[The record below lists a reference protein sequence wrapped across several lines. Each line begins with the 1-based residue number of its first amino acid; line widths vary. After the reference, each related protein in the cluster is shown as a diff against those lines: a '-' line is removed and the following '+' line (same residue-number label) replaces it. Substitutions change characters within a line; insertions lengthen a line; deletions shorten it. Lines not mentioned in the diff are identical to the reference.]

1 MTCKEFNIFL
11 NLIWGHKMKKYLCSI
26 IFIAMLFLAG
36 CSDIVNPGEKSEET
50 IIINGCTYKNLD
62 VSPLVGLSEYT
73 NIESAQMCEEYV
85 DILVEMSIENGF
97 RDNTIIY
104 YDEKELVFLN
114 GNGVFYRYKN
124 NVLEEHDVFDNL
136 FKHPISTPGS
146 LGYDPSKSLLFAIER
161 VTMVY
166 GSSNVSLIVQYDMN
180 KKEAKRHPLDLGRDP
195 KFVHAGFHGSV
206 IDTWDKLFVFNE
218 KFELLLESSDH
229 LFLGSSKYYSDKDN
243 EVILIG
249 KNNENTCEVTLYRG
263 SSETNV
269 TLEDSCNTVQRLD
282 VLSKYVYFVI
292 NKKLYKYD
300 AEENLFQLVPLLTQ
314 DDGVDYLVTDH
325 QNGNNQ
331 IQAMKL
337 SKGIVTFFNKNID
350 ITQSTDAVEVYQV
363 GETFYLAEKPNSND
377 IYVYDFNRT
386 EMLKIEEDFVYTSMS
401 YNHLVLNKV
410 RCELMY
416 CQNIYKNGVELVLS
430 DVMLFNA
437 MDNKHAIYADQ
448 VTDSS
453 YDVMHVNFETN
464 VTKKIMTLPYST
476 SPYTNYSSLVT
487 LPNGMFMIRDGFTG
501 FYHHYDIDGEF
512 IETTQYIGYYKTI
525 RGASIIYLL
534 RDNGE
539 VIALN
544 YYL

>member
-1 MTCKEFNIFL
+1 
-11 NLIWGHKMKKYLCSI
+11 MKKYLCFI
-26 IFIAMLFLAG
+26 IFIVMLFLAG
-36 CSDIVNPGEKSEET
+36 CTDLVDPGEKSEET
-50 IIINGCTYKNLD
+50 IISNGCTYKNLD
-62 VSPLVGLSEYT
+62 SSPLLGFSEYS
-73 NIESAQMCEEYV
+73 NIERAPFCEEYS
-85 DILVEMSIENGF
+85 DLLIDMSIKDGF
-97 RDNTIIY
+97 KDNTIIY
-104 YDEKELVFLN
+104 HDEEELVFLN
-114 GNGVFYRYKN
+114 WNGVFYRYKN
-124 NVLEEHDVFDNL
+124 KVLEEHDIFDNL
-136 FKHPISTPGS
+136 FKQQFTTPAI
-146 LGYDPSKSLLFAIER
+146 LGYNPTNSLLIA
-161 VTMVY
+161 TD
-166 GSSNVSLIVQYDMN
+166 SAAKVSGNGNITFIMQYDMD
-180 KKEAKRHPLDLGRDP
+180 KKEGIKLPIDFGRDP
-195 KFVHAGFHGSV
+195 KFVHAGANGYV
-206 IDTWDKLFVFNE
+206 IEAWDKIFVLDE
-218 KFELLLESSDH
+218 KFELLLESSDQV
-229 LFLGSSKYYSDKDN
+229 FLGSSKYVENKDN
-243 EVILIG
+243 EIILIG
-249 KNNENTCEVTLYRG
+249 KDNNSTCEVTLYKG
-263 SSETNV
+263 TTETKVILDNSCSS
-269 TLEDSCNTVQRLD
+269 VQRLD
-282 VLSKYVYFVI
+282 VFSKYVYFVI
-292 NKKLYKYD
+292 NKKLYQFD
-300 AEENLFQLVPLLTQ
+300 AEENTFNLVPLTAE
-314 DDGVDYLVTDH
+314 DDGVDYLVTDN
-325 QNGNNQ
+325 QNRNNQ

-386 EMLKIEEDFVYTSMS
+386 EMLKIEEDFIYTSMS

-512 IETTQYIGYYKTI
+512 LETTQYIGYYKTI

-534 RDNGE
+534 RENGE
-539 VIALN
+539 VIAFN
-544 YYL
+544 YFL